1 MSDEPTDDDGSS
13 LADEWGA
20 ALAEQGAISST
31 DNDGVA
37 AEWASMM
44 EEEPEHDE
52 NDPGADRILS
62 QKEIDEITGFV
73 KLDPFNTVGTGARM
87 IADSGRVSH
96 ERLPMLEIVF
106 DRMVRLMSTSL
117 RNFFQ
122 GNVEV
127 TIEGITSVRFGD
139 YLDSIPLP
147 ALLGVIK
154 AEGWDNYALMTI
166 ESTLTYAALDSLLG
180 GGRPTAVTRIDG
192 RAFTFIETQLIRRF
206 INVALNDAETAFA
219 PLSPVKFVVDRVE
232 TNPRF
237 AMITRHAN
245 ASILVDLR
253 IDLEGNGGTLQIL
266 LPYATIE
273 PIRPLLL
280 QSFVGEKLGRDMTW
294 ESHFATQIWQAD
306 VAIEAVL
313 HETSL
318 PLRQVL
324 EWKKGDTIL
333 FEARSDTPVTLRC
346 GDMLLSEGRIGRVDD
361 YVAIQ
366 VSRPLR
372 RSHTT
377 IDAFEASASGVHK
390 G

>member
-1 MSDEPTDDDGSS
+1 MSEDDSS
-13 LADEWGA
+13 LIDDWGA
-20 ALAEQGAISST
+20 ALAEQGSISSS
-31 DNDGVA
+31 DNEGMA

-44 EEEPEHDE
+44 ESEPESDE
-52 NDPGADRILS
+52 NDVGADRILS
-62 QKEIDEITGFV
+62 QIEIDEITGYV
-73 KLDPFNTVGTGARM
+73 KLDPFNTVGSGARM

-147 ALLGVIK
+147 ALLAVIQ
-154 AEGWDNYALMTI
+154 AEGWGNSALMTI
-166 ESTLTYAALDSLLG
+166 ESTLTYAALDALLG
-180 GGRPTAVTRIDG
+180 GGRPTGGNTRLDG

-206 INVALNDAETAFA
+206 VNVALQDAETAFS

-253 IDLEGNGGTLQIL
+253 IDLEGSGGTLQIL

-306 VAIEAVL
+306 VEIEAVL

-324 EWKKGDTIL
+324 EWKTGDTVM
-333 FEARSDTPVTLRC
+333 FEARPDALVSLRC
-346 GDMLLSEGRIGRVDD
+346 GDMVITEGRIGRVEDR
-361 YVAIQ
+361 VAIQ
-366 VSRPLR
+366 LARPLR

-377 IDAFEASASGVHK
+377 LDTFEASASGLAK